1 MFVLPFTLIQIHRYS
16 IVGATAAMLPFVVVM
31 ATLSRWAGWLTDRY
45 GPRLPLSLGPAVAS
59 LGFLLFVRAVRPG
72 PYWSTVLPAVLTT
85 SIGMAISVAPLTTTV
100 MSAVSET
107 HAGLASGI
115 NNATSRVGTLIA
127 VACVGILSGNV
138 FATGLAV
145 VSRVA
150 ALLALVGAVCAVILV
165 RA

>member
-1 MFVLPFTLIQIHRYS
+1 
-16 IVGATAAMLPFVVVM
+16 
-31 ATLSRWAGWLTDRY
+31 
-45 GPRLPLSLGPAVAS
+45 
-59 LGFLLFVRAVRPG
+59 
-72 PYWSTVLPAVLTT
+72 
-85 SIGMAISVAPLTTTV
+85 